1 MSYYEIPSRENE
13 PDFLDKLKDTVPAGK
28 GMQNVQLLVVDR
40 QDPKRIC
47 DVGEV
52 GEIYFRAA
60 GLAEGY
66 LGDPQK
72 TSEKFV
78 PNWFVDNKT
87 WEEADQKIS
96 KNEPWRQ
103 PDLWKG
109 PRDRLYRTGDLGRYL
124 ESGDV
129 ECTGRA
135 DDQVKIRGFRIEL
148 NEVDSNLSQSPLI
161 RDCKLLLHQDPVIH
175 RTPALTMDTRQDTC
189 PSRQERGTHTRQL
202 YRP

>member
-1 MSYYEIPSRENE
+1 MSYYEIPSRGDE
-13 PDFLDKLKDTVPAGK
+13 PDFLDKLKDTVPAGR
-28 GMQNVQLLVVDR
+28 GMQNVQLLIVDR
-40 QDPKRIC
+40 QDSKRIC
-47 DVGEV
+47 GVGEV

-66 LGDPQK
+66 LADQQK
-72 TSEKFV
+72 TDEKFV
-78 PNWFVDNKT
+78 PNWFVDNKK
-87 WEEADQKIS
+87 WEEADQKAS

-103 PDLWKG
+103 PHLWKG
-109 PRDRLYRTGDLGRYL
+109 PRDRLYRTGDLGYYL

-161 RDCKLLLHQDPVIH
+161 RDCEFLHLQH
-175 RTPALTMDTRQDTC
+175 
-189 PSRQERGTHTRQL
+189 
-202 YRP
+202 